1 MLKNNAGKIKIA
13 CIIVAAADSRGFS
26 CFTHKERAKKAADSQ
41 ICLCICGTNILLII
55 LK

>member
-1 MLKNNAGKIKIA
+1 MLKNNGGRIKIA
-13 CIIVAAADSRGFS
+13 CISAADSRGFS